1 MKHMVNDALEEDPV
15 VADQQ
20 HGGIQRSEI
29 ALQPAGGLEIEVIGG
44 LVEKDEV
51 CGGNQLLSQSYPAP
65 LSTAQLAE
73 WLGPSAIGIEAQAVQ
88 YGIDSGSQGIATLA
102 IEPLEVAVVSGQHVL
117 GAPIAGLGQRNAL
130 YRQRSFQL

>member
-1 MKHMVNDALEEDPV
+1 MKHVVNDALEKDPV
-15 VADQQ
+15 VTDQQ
-20 HGGIQRSEI
+20 HGGVQHSEI

-73 WLGPSAIGIEAQAVQ
+73 WLGPSAIGIEAQSVQ
-88 YGIDSGSQGIATLA
+88 YRVDPGSQGIPTFS
-102 IEPLEVAVVSGQHVL
+102 IEPLEVAVVAGQHL
-117 GAPIAGLGQRNAL
+117 WGAAIAGFGQRNAL
-130 YRQRSFQL
+130 YRQ